1 MRMRFI
7 APLIA
12 ALGLGLFLILAPTVA
27 EGEETLSVATY
38 RKLQQVREMLDGQQA
53 GPAIESLQLLAAE
66 VADRPYEYA
75 YVMQY
80 LAHAQMLQEQ
90 TGPALRTLATAL
102 EREDLPHHLALDLRF
117 FQAKL
122 LLSQERY
129 EESLAAFD
137 AWFAEDPDPLAEAFF
152 YRGLTQYQTSRYAA
166 AQASLER
173 ALAMVDAPERRWREV
188 LLAAYVQGGAL
199 KKADGLLTT
208 MIGEAP
214 QELLLWRKLASVQM
228 ERGDRAAALA
238 TLSLAQRLHG
248 LETNDLDA
256 IVSMYATLGMPEK
269 GARLLE
275 SWTGAGLLDAT
286 PMRRRYLGELWLLAR
301 ERERAKLAFTRLAV
315 DTGDGEL
322 DQLAGKLCME
332 DGQWPEA
339 AASLTRALERGGLD
353 DEPRTRLM
361 LGVALLKSGEVPGA
375 LAAFRQAARTP
386 ATKASAEYW
395 MALASAAAVD
405 EGRESR

>member
-1 MRMRFI
+1 MG
-7 APLIA
+7 AVTLSIA
-12 ALGLGLFLILAPTVA
+12 ALGFALLLVLTPVSARA
-27 EGEETLSVATY
+27 DETLSVPTY
-38 RKLQQVREMLDGQQA
+38 RQLQRVQEMLDQRQA
-53 GPAIESLQLLAAE
+53 GPAIQSLEALAAE
-66 VADRPYEYA
+66 VADLPYEYA

-80 LAHAQMLQEQ
+80 LAHAQMLQER
-90 TGPALRTLATAL
+90 TAAALRTLATAL
-102 EREDLPHHLALDLRF
+102 ARDDLPHHLALDLRF

-122 LLSQERY
+122 LLSEERY
-129 EESLAAFD
+129 EESLTAFD
-137 AWFAEDPDPLAEAFF
+137 VWFAQDPDPVAEAFYF
-152 YRGLTQYQTSRYAA
+152 RGLAQYQTGRYDA

-173 ALAMVDAPERRWREV
+173 ALSLADVPVHRWREV

-199 KKADGLLTT
+199 KKADTLLTT
-208 MIGEAP
+208 MVGEAP

-238 TLSLAQRLHG
+238 TLRLAQRLHG

-256 IVSMYATLGMPEK
+256 IVGMYATLGMPEK

-275 SWTGAGLLDAT
+275 SWTGSGLLEAT
-286 PMRRRYLGELWLLAR
+286 PKRRRYLGELWLLAR
-301 ERERAKLAFTRLAV
+301 ERERAKRAFSRLAV

-332 DGQWPEA
+332 DGEWPDA

-375 LAAFRQAARTP
+375 LAAFRQAARAP
-386 ATKASAEYW
+386 AMKASAEYW
-395 MALASAAAVD
+395 MALANAAAGD
-405 EGRESR
+405 RREPR

>member
-27 EGEETLSVATY
+27 EGDETLSVATY

-122 LLSQERY
+122 LLSQDRY

-275 SWTGAGLLDAT
+275 AWTGAGLLDAT
-286 PMRRRYLGELWLLAR
+286 PLRRRYLGELWLLAR